1 MCQAWLAPRN
11 TVMNKA
17 DVDPSSCSGRIYK
30 EKQSAMGVRGR
41 LRGVRGRGSEGEMD
55 QKRDSL
61 SWKVQGNETL
71 W

>member
-41 LRGVRGRGSEGEMD
+41 LRGVRGAGE
-55 QKRDSL
+55 QGRDGPKERFSKL
-61 SWKVQGNETL
+61 ESSGK
-71 W
+71 